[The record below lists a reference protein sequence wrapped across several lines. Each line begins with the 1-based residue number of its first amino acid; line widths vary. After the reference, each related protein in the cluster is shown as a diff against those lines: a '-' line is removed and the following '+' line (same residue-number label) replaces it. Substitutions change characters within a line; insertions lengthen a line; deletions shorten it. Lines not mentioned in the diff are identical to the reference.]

1 MDEFFPIIIIKI
13 REKQICRVKRNEQ
26 RIMSGGGIFGDT
38 IKKSNNTK
46 SKGLQFLRLG
56 VPFLSFAVFGSF
68 GLSKMVQGRLEI
80 KDAKQEVNDFRAPA
94 QTQRKRERRRR
105 EDARREEMIE
115 RANLEE
121 YELKEVPRPKG
132 SWW

>member
-1 MDEFFPIIIIKI
+1 
-13 REKQICRVKRNEQ
+13 
-26 RIMSGGGIFGDT
+26 MSNSGIFGDT

>member
-1 MDEFFPIIIIKI
+1 MLEEFFPINYIANDVVASK
-13 REKQICRVKRNEQ
+13 KRAT
-26 RIMSGGGIFGDT
+26 IMSGFDVFGDT
-38 IKKSNNTK
+38 IFKRNNKS

-68 GLSKMVQGRLEI
+68 GLSKLVQGRLEI

>member
-1 MDEFFPIIIIKI
+1 
-13 REKQICRVKRNEQ
+13 
-26 RIMSGGGIFGDT
+26 MSGVFGDT
-38 IKKSNNTK
+38 IKRNKS

-121 YELKEVPRPKG
+121 YELKEVPRPRG

>member
-1 MDEFFPIIIIKI
+1 
-13 REKQICRVKRNEQ
+13 
-26 RIMSGGGIFGDT
+26 MSGFDVFGDT
-38 IKKSNNTK
+38 IFKRNNK